1 MRVRW
6 EPVHYGFSTGPI
18 KPKRPAAAFP
28 RRHRPQGM
36 KYRQA
41 DFVGTNSCDSRAPS
55 LGCASFPMKIGF
67 NLLLWTGH
75 VTEDHFPVLAK
86 LKAAGYDGVEIP
98 VFDVSDPAHF
108 ARIGRELREQ
118 GLECTAVTVLPDE
131 AHNAISPV
139 AANRQGAID
148 HLKRVLECCHNA
160 GVQTLCGPY
169 YQVLGQFTGA
179 FPTEQELEN
188 AAGVHR
194 AIAPVAEAAG
204 VKCAIEALNRFESHL
219 LNTMEQAASYVKR
232 VDHPAFGTMYDTFHA
247 NIEEK
252 NPFTAIDTVF
262 ASGKLNHVHISE
274 NDRGTPGRGH
284 INLTEQ
290 IQHLQTIGYNGWLTI
305 EAFGSALPDLAA
317 ATRVWRDFFPS
328 TDQVYLEGIEV
339 IRKAWNA

>member
-1 MRVRW
+1 
-6 EPVHYGFSTGPI
+6 
-18 KPKRPAAAFP
+18 
-28 RRHRPQGM
+28 
-36 KYRQA
+36 
-41 DFVGTNSCDSRAPS
+41 
-55 LGCASFPMKIGF
+55 MKIGF
-67 NLLLWTGH
+67 NLLLYTGH
-75 VTEDHFPVLAK
+75 VTEANYPVIEK
-86 LKAAGYDGVEIP
+86 LKATGYDGVEIP
-98 VFDVSDPAHF
+98 IFDVSNPAHF
-108 ARIGRELREQ
+108 KSIGQVLKDN

-179 FPTEQELEN
+179 FPTEEELAH
-188 AAGVHR
+188 AAEVHR
-194 AIAPVAEAAG
+194 AISPVAEAAG

-219 LNTMEQAASYVKR
+219 LNTMEQAAAYVKR
-232 VDHPAFGTMYDTFHA
+232 VDHPNFGTMYDTFHA

-252 NPFTAIDTVF
+252 DTIACIDTVY
-262 ASGKLNHVHISE
+262 ATGKLNHVHISE

-284 INLTEQ
+284 ANIKGA
-290 IQHLQTIGYNGWLTI
+290 IQKLKSIGYDGWMTI

-328 TDQVYLEGIEV
+328 PEQVYTEGYAL
-339 IRKAWNA
+339 IRSTWDAA

>member
-1 MRVRW
+1 
-6 EPVHYGFSTGPI
+6 
-18 KPKRPAAAFP
+18 
-28 RRHRPQGM
+28 M
-36 KYRQA
+36 KYRRP
-41 DFVGTNSCDSRAPS
+41 DFVGSYSCDSRTAS

-75 VTEDHFPVLAK
+75 VTEDHFSVLAK

-98 VFDVSDPAHF
+98 IFDVSDPAHF
-108 ARIGRELREQ
+108 ARVGRELRDQ

-160 GVQTLCGPY
+160 GAQTLCGPY

-179 FPTEQELEN
+179 FPTEQELEH

-252 NPFTAIDTVF
+252 NPLAAIDTVF

-290 IQHLQTIGYNGWLTI
+290 IQHLKKIGYDGWMTI

>member
-1 MRVRW
+1 
-6 EPVHYGFSTGPI
+6 
-18 KPKRPAAAFP
+18 
-28 RRHRPQGM
+28 
-36 KYRQA
+36 
-41 DFVGTNSCDSRAPS
+41 
-55 LGCASFPMKIGF
+55 MKIGF

-75 VTEDHFPVLAK
+75 VTEENFAVIEK

-98 VFDVSDPAHF
+98 IFDVSSPEHF
-108 ARIGRELREQ
+108 KHIGQVLKDN
-118 GLECTAVTVLPDE
+118 GLEATAVTVLPDE
-131 AHNAISPV
+131 AHNAISAD

-148 HLKRVLECCHNA
+148 HLKRVLDCAHNS

-169 YQVLGQFTGA
+169 YQVLGQFSGSYPSEA
-179 FPTEQELEN
+179 ELDG

-204 VKCAIEALNRFESHL
+204 VKCAIEALNRFEAHL
-219 LNTMEQAASYVKR
+219 LNTMEQAAAYVKR
-232 VDHPAFGTMYDTFHA
+232 VDHPNFGTMYDTFHA

-284 INLTEQ
+284 INITEQ
-290 IQHLQTIGYNGWLTI
+290 IQHLQKIGYNGWMTI
-305 EAFGSALPDLAA
+305 EAFGGALPDLAA

-328 TDQVYLEGIEV
+328 TEQVYTEGIAL
-339 IRKAWNA
+339 IKKALG